1 MASDGNSGARI
12 AIQIVLG
19 VLILALGYFLYIN
32 ITRPY
37 DDFKEQ
43 ERQTTLTRERMDDV
57 RTSLIAFRNA
67 NDDYPATL
75 DSLVLFAR
83 GDSALNAQAAV
94 VMEENDKRLSPFAV
108 DSLPFS
114 PRTGARF
121 NYEIVSD
128 TTETV
133 IYWLQ
138 DPDVPSDSIG
148 SRRVDPAQRNAASWE

>member
-12 AIQIVLG
+12 AIQIGLAALILVLG
-19 VLILALGYFLYIN
+19 YLLYVN
-32 ITRPY
+32 ITEPY

-83 GDSALNAQAAV
+83 GDSALNAQAAL
-94 VMEENDKRLSPFAV
+94 VMEENETRLSPFVV

-114 PRTGARF
+114 PRTGNRF
-121 NYEIVSD
+121 NYEVVSD

-138 DPDVPSDSIG
+138 DPDVPGDSIG
-148 SRRVDPAQRNAASWE
+148 SRRVNPAQRNAASWE

>member
-19 VLILALGYFLYIN
+19 VLILALGYLLYIN

-37 DDFKEQ
+37 DEFKEQ

-57 RTSLIAFRNA
+57 RTSLIAYRNA
-67 NDDYPATL
+67 NDGYPSTL

-83 GDSALNAQAAV
+83 GDSALNAQAPL
-94 VMEENDKRLSPFAV
+94 VMEENEFRLSPFV
-108 DSLPFS
+108 IDSLPFS

-121 NYEIVSD
+121 NYQVVTD
-128 TTETV
+128 TTETI

-148 SRRVDPAQRNAASWE
+148 SRRMDPAQRNAASWE

>member
-1 MASDGNSGARI
+1 MASGARI

-19 VLILALGYFLYIN
+19 VIILALGYLLYVN
-32 ITRPY
+32 ITKPY
-37 DDFKEQ
+37 DEFQEQ

-57 RTSLIAFRNA
+57 RTSLIVYRNA
-67 NDDYPATL
+67 NGGYPATL

-83 GDSALNAQAAV
+83 GDSALTANAAL
-94 VMEENDKRLSPFAV
+94 VMEENDQRMSPFVV

-114 PRTGARF
+114 PTSGARF
-121 NYEIVSD
+121 NYEVVSD

-138 DPDVPSDSIG
+138 SPDALGDSIG
-148 SRRVDPAQRNAASWE
+148 SRRVEPAQRNAASWE

>member
-12 AIQIVLG
+12 AIQIVLA
-19 VLILALGYFLYIN
+19 VLILALGYFLFVS
-32 ITRPY
+32 ITKPY
-37 DDFKEQ
+37 NEFKEE
-43 ERQTTLTRERMDDV
+43 ERQTTLTRERMDDG
-57 RTSLIAFRNA
+57 RSALIAYRDA
-67 NDDYPATL
+67 NGGYPATL

-83 GDSALNAQAAV
+83 GDSALNAQAALV
-94 VMEENDKRLSPFAV
+94 KEENEFRLSSFVV

-121 NYEIVSD
+121 NYQVVQD

-138 DPDVPSDSIG
+138 DPDAPADSIG
-148 SRRVDPAQRNAASWE
+148 SRRADPAQRNAASWE

>member
-1 MASDGNSGARI
+1 MASDGKSGARI
-12 AIQIVLG
+12 AIQIVLA
-19 VLILALGYFLYIN
+19 VLILALGYVLFIS

-37 DDFKEQ
+37 NEFKEQ

-57 RTSLIAFRNA
+57 RTSLIAYRDA
-67 NDDYPATL
+67 NNGYPATL

-83 GDSALNAQAAV
+83 ADSALMAQAALV
-94 VMEENDKRLSPFAV
+94 KEENERRQSAFAV

-114 PRTGARF
+114 PRTGTRF
-121 NYEIVSD
+121 NYEVVSD

-138 DPDVPSDSIG
+138 DPDVPGDSIG